1 MRGVN
6 WGLAVSFVLAG
17 VLVLKW
23 AVEGLWP
30 HVVAWMDG
38 VPQTFNGASL
48 PVLWTVV
55 VGGLVLTVS
64 GLIMVP

>member
-6 WGLAVSFVLAG
+6 WALAVSFAFAG

-38 VPQTFNGASL
+38 LPQTFNGVSTW
-48 PVLWTVV
+48 VLCTAT
-55 VGGLVLTVS
+55 VGGLVLVVT
-64 GLIMVP
+64 GLTLVP